1 MLLKKFHLL
10 QVRYLIKI
18 KELLMIDMEM
28 KMVPNQIKVME
39 DLGLINTIKMIL
51 IQMIFLEPFLEIIFS
66 NQRELIEGIHILMLE
81 GGDNNNKIN
90 KNNSNLDMHN
100 Y

>member
-1 MLLKKFHLL
+1 
-10 QVRYLIKI
+10 
-18 KELLMIDMEM
+18 MIDMEM